1 MVQVRK
7 GRETYLTQFNSLH
20 SDPGTQAPSWLRRI
34 REEAITRFKEI
45 GFPTTRD
52 EDWKY
57 TNVAPIARAEFVPSW
72 ECSNGRQPSAGVTD
86 STAKSHGWIELAF
99 VGGDFASALSSVPE
113 LPTGARVM
121 SLASALVQEADLVQ
135 PHLARYADIRENGFV
150 ALNTAFIRDGAFIY
164 VPEGVTLEVTIHVLF
179 SASTGGE
186 ATVSYPRNLI
196 VLAEGSRAVVMES
209 YEGPGQGPYFNN
221 VVTEVVLGS
230 EARLD
235 YYRLQREGP
244 EAYHVSATRVD
255 QGQDSRFTSF
265 YMDLGG
271 RLGRNDLKVSL
282 RAEGSSCSLNG
293 LYLTGDHQHIDNHT
307 TVDHQSS
314 FTPSRQLYKGILDGH
329 SRAVFNGKIIARKGT
344 HQVDAHQTNKNLLI
358 SEDSQVSTKPQLEIF
373 ADDLKCTHGATVGQL
388 DEEALFYLNSR
399 GIGQEA
405 ARLFLTYGFAQ
416 GVLSQIESDEIRRLF
431 EDLTQ
436 ERLQVKTKV
445 LTA

>member
-1 MVQVRK
+1 M
-7 GRETYLTQFNSLH
+7 
-20 SDPGTQAPSWLRRI
+20 RRI
-34 REEAITRFKEI
+34 REEAITRFKET
-45 GFPTTRD
+45 GFPTPRD

-57 TNVAPIARAEFVPSW
+57 TNVAPIARARFVPSW
-72 ECSNGRQPSAGVTD
+72 ECSNGRRPLAGVTA

-99 VGGDFASALSSVPE
+99 VGGDFAPALSSVPE
-113 LPTGARVM
+113 LPPGARVM

-135 PHLARYADIRENGFV
+135 PHLARYADLRENGFV

-164 VPEGVTLEVTIHVLF
+164 VPKGVTLDATVHILF

-196 VLAEGSRAVVMES
+196 ILAEGSRASVMES
-209 YEGPGQGPYFNN
+209 YEGPGQGPYFTNA
-221 VVTEVVLGS
+221 VTEVVLGPG
-230 EARLD
+230 ARLD
-235 YYRLQREGP
+235 YYRLQGEGR
-244 EAYHVSATRVD
+244 EAYHVSATRVE

-282 RAEGSSCSLNG
+282 GAEGGSCSLNG
-293 LYLTGDHQHIDNHT
+293 LYLIGDQQHIDNHT

-431 EDLTQ
+431 EGLTQ

-445 LTA
+445 LTT